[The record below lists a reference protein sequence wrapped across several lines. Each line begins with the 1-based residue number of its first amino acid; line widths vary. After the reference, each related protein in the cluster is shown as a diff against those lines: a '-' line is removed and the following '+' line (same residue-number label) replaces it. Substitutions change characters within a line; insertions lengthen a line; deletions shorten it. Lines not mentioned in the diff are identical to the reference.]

1 MKLNVNNIKHVEVVL
16 FNSFCMQRNQ
26 PVSKIS
32 WLRDPLG
39 MRGKVSI
46 SLGIYHSCLSSSGQA
61 FFLSMLSTK
70 YY

>member
-16 FNSFCMQRNQ
+16 FNSFCMQHDQ
-26 PVSKIS
+26 PVPKIS

-46 SLGIYHSCLSSSGQA
+46 SLGIYHSCLRSSEQA
-61 FFLSMLSTK
+61 FSLSML
-70 YY
+70 